1 MDRGTGMNGFL
12 DYNIRRAF
20 IGDANKVTPSYLEEL
35 IGKAIREE
43 CATWQRASEADRFP
57 SQHYQSKD
65 QIKRTN
71 LVLSIIDSS
80 KLPLTAI
87 EIANKCGS
95 GFRSSQVRDSLM
107 HMIGTGRIVKGN
119 SQLSP
124 TYHTFMRGE

>member
-1 MDRGTGMNGFL
+1 MNEFL
-12 DYNIRRAF
+12 DFSNAF
-20 IGDANKVTPSYLEEL
+20 KPREYTPKYYEEL
-35 IGKAIREE
+35 LGEAMRKE
-43 CATWQRASEADRFP
+43 CASWERASEADRFP
-57 SQHYQSKD
+57 SQHYQSKE
-65 QIKRTN
+65 QVARTN

-119 SQLSP
+119 RHLSP

>member
-1 MDRGTGMNGFL
+1 MNEFL
-12 DYNIRRAF
+12 DFSNAF
-20 IGDANKVTPSYLEEL
+20 KPRKYTPKYYEEL
-35 IGKAIREE
+35 LGEAMRKE
-43 CATWQRASEADRFP
+43 CASWERASEADRFP
-57 SQHYQSKD
+57 SQHYQSKE
-65 QIKRTN
+65 QVARTN

-119 SQLSP
+119 SHLSP
-124 TYHTFMRGE
+124 TYHTFMRGETNGE

>member
-1 MDRGTGMNGFL
+1 MNEFL
-12 DYNIRRAF
+12 DFSNAF
-20 IGDANKVTPSYLEEL
+20 KPREYTPKYYEEL
-35 IGKAIREE
+35 LGEAMRKE
-43 CATWQRASEADRFP
+43 CASWERASEAARFP
-57 SQHYQSKD
+57 SQHYQSKE
-65 QIKRTN
+65 QVARTN

-119 SQLSP
+119 SHLSP

>member
-1 MDRGTGMNGFL
+1 MNKFL
-12 DYNIRRAF
+12 DFSNAF
-20 IGDANKVTPSYLEEL
+20 KPRKYTPKYYEEL
-35 IGKAIREE
+35 LGEAMRKE
-43 CATWQRASEADRFP
+43 CASWERASEADRFP
-57 SQHYQSKD
+57 SQHYQSKE
-65 QIKRTN
+65 QVARTN

-119 SQLSP
+119 SHLSP

>member
-1 MDRGTGMNGFL
+1 MNKFL
-12 DYNIRRAF
+12 DFSNAF
-20 IGDANKVTPSYLEEL
+20 KPREYTPKYYEEL
-35 IGKAIREE
+35 LGEAMRKE
-43 CATWQRASEADRFP
+43 CASWERASEADRFP
-57 SQHYQSKD
+57 SQHFQSKE
-65 QIKRTN
+65 QVARTN

-119 SQLSP
+119 SHLSP

>member
-1 MDRGTGMNGFL
+1 MNEFL
-12 DYNIRRAF
+12 DFSNAF
-20 IGDANKVTPSYLEEL
+20 KPREYTPKYYEEL
-35 IGKAIREE
+35 LGEAMRKE
-43 CATWQRASEADRFP
+43 CATWQRASAADRFP
-57 SQHYQSKD
+57 SQHYQSKE
-65 QIKRTN
+65 QVARTN

-119 SQLSP
+119 SHLSP

>member
-1 MDRGTGMNGFL
+1 MNKFL
-12 DYNIRRAF
+12 DFSNAF
-20 IGDANKVTPSYLEEL
+20 KPREYTPKYYEEL
-35 IGKAIREE
+35 LGEAMRKE

-57 SQHYQSKD
+57 SQHFQSKD
-65 QIKRTN
+65 QVARTN

-95 GFRSSQVRDSLM
+95 GFRSAQVRDSLLT
-107 HMIGTGRIVKGN
+107 MIGSGRIVKGN

>member
-1 MDRGTGMNGFL
+1 MTKFL
-12 DYNIRRAF
+12 DFSNAF
-20 IGDANKVTPSYLEEL
+20 KPREYTPKYYEEL
-35 IGKAIREE
+35 LGEAMRKE
-43 CATWQRASEADRFP
+43 CASWERASKADRFP
-57 SQHYQSKD
+57 SQHYQSKE
-65 QIKRTN
+65 QVARTK

-87 EIANKCGS
+87 EIANKCGL

-119 SQLSP
+119 IHLSP

>member
-1 MDRGTGMNGFL
+1 MNEFL
-12 DYNIRRAF
+12 DFSNAF
-20 IGDANKVTPSYLEEL
+20 KPREYTPKYYEEL
-35 IGKAIREE
+35 LGEAMRKE
-43 CATWQRASEADRFP
+43 CASWQRASEADRFP
-57 SQHYQSKD
+57 SQHYQSKE
-65 QIKRTN
+65 QVARTN

-119 SQLSP
+119 NHLSP

>member
-1 MDRGTGMNGFL
+1 MNEFL
-12 DYNIRRAF
+12 DFSNAF
-20 IGDANKVTPSYLEEL
+20 KPREYTPKYYEEL
-35 IGKAIREE
+35 LGEAMRKE
-43 CATWQRASEADRFP
+43 CASWERASEADRFP
-57 SQHYQSKD
+57 SQHYQSKE
-65 QIKRTN
+65 QVARTN

-80 KLPLTAI
+80 EIPLTAI

-119 SQLSP
+119 SHLSP

>member
-1 MDRGTGMNGFL
+1 MNEFL
-12 DYNIRRAF
+12 DFSNAF
-20 IGDANKVTPSYLEEL
+20 KPREYTPKYYEEL
-35 IGKAIREE
+35 LGEAMRKE
-43 CATWQRASEADRFP
+43 CASWERASEADRFP
-57 SQHYQSKD
+57 SQHYQSKE
-65 QIKRTN
+65 QVARTN

-95 GFRSSQVRDSLM
+95 AFRSSQVRDSLM

-119 SQLSP
+119 SHLSP

>member
-1 MDRGTGMNGFL
+1 MKFL
-12 DYNIRRAF
+12 DFSNAF
-20 IGDANKVTPSYLEEL
+20 KPREYTKYYEEL
-35 IGKAIREE
+35 LGEAMRKE
-43 CATWQRASEADRFP
+43 CASWQRASEADRFP
-57 SQHYQSKD
+57 SQHYQSKE
-65 QIKRTN
+65 QVARTN

-119 SQLSP
+119 SHLSP
-124 TYHTFMRGE
+124 TYRHIYERRITNDR

>member
-1 MDRGTGMNGFL
+1 MTKFL
-12 DYNIRRAF
+12 DFSNAF
-20 IGDANKVTPSYLEEL
+20 KPREYTPKYYEEL
-35 IGKAIREE
+35 LGEAMRKE
-43 CATWQRASEADRFP
+43 CASWERASEADRFP

-65 QIKRTN
+65 QVSRTN

-87 EIANKCGS
+87 EIATKCGS

-119 SQLSP
+119 SHLSP

>member
-1 MDRGTGMNGFL
+1 MNEFL
-12 DYNIRRAF
+12 DFSNAF
-20 IGDANKVTPSYLEEL
+20 KPREYTPKYYEEL
-35 IGKAIREE
+35 LGEAMRKE
-43 CATWQRASEADRFP
+43 CASWQRASEADRFP
-57 SQHYQSKD
+57 SQHYQSKE
-65 QIKRTN
+65 QVARTN

-107 HMIGTGRIVKGN
+107 HMIGTGQIVKGN
-119 SQLSP
+119 SHLSP

>member
-1 MDRGTGMNGFL
+1 MNEFL
-12 DYNIRRAF
+12 DFSNAF
-20 IGDANKVTPSYLEEL
+20 KPREYTPKYYEEL
-35 IGKAIREE
+35 LGEAMRKE

-57 SQHYQSKD
+57 SQHFQSKD
-65 QIKRTN
+65 QVARTN

-95 GFRSSQVRDSLM
+95 GFRSSQVRDSLLT
-107 HMIGTGRIVKGN
+107 MIGSGRIVKGN

>member
-1 MDRGTGMNGFL
+1 MNKFL
-12 DYNIRRAF
+12 DFSNAF
-20 IGDANKVTPSYLEEL
+20 KPREYTPKYYEEL
-35 IGKAIREE
+35 LGEAMRKE
-43 CATWQRASEADRFP
+43 CASWQRASEADRFP

-65 QIKRTN
+65 QVARTN

-87 EIANKCGS
+87 EIATKCGS

-119 SQLSP
+119 SHLSP